1 MTHFER
7 AGYWR
12 VMGNRRRTLVLPL
25 VALASRLAGCQ
36 DVSLHL
42 ASRPLEDGGTAV
54 DGLAPIPAVDGGPT
68 PDATGAAG
76 FGGNAATGVGGAG
89 GSAPSQRTCS
99 DPLTFDDPDLENL
112 IGPIRL
118 SSVPNV
124 TQANLLS
131 AVVPDPLGLDYNA
144 PPVAD
149 GWVTGL
155 GGIECLTSLQ
165 SVAMDPFWVDFG
177 PLANLPHLTD
187 LWFGPTYETSF
198 PLLAGVTNLNYVV
211 AANNNTAA
219 ILRALPSL
227 TAIGGSSGKFTVG
240 AGFDRGYLDFGA
252 ADARAA
258 LSNLANLKDLELT
271 NQSDISFV
279 SGLTRLTT
287 LALGYNV
294 QDISP
299 LAGLTRLTSLD
310 LGNNQIQDLS
320 ALSNLTVL
328 ARLIL
333 DGNPITDLSP
343 LVANSGIGQG
353 DDVSVAST
361 PYLDCASQKNNIAA
375 LRQRGVN
382 LTTDCP

>member
-1 MTHFER
+1 MSWFFGR
-7 AGYWR
+7 AHLGG
-12 VMGNRRRTLVLPL
+12 MRTIGLRIGTYTL
-25 VALASRLAGCQ
+25 ALFFCATCNSSDALLRTR
-36 DVSLHL
+36 DS
-42 ASRPLEDGGTAV
+42 GT
-54 DGLAPIPAVDGGPT
+54 DLGGPT
-68 PDATGAAG
+68 PDAAGAAD

-89 GSAPSQRTCS
+89 GSAPNQRTCS
-99 DPLTFDDPDLENL
+99 DPLTFDDPDLESL

-124 TQANLLS
+124 TQAYLET
-131 AVVPDPLGLDYNA
+131 AAPVVDLAGLDYNA

-149 GWVTGL
+149 GLITGL

-165 SVAMDPFWVDFG
+165 SVVLDPFRVDLG
-177 PLANLPHLTD
+177 PLAKLPHLTD

-198 PLLAGVTNLNYVV
+198 PLLAGVTNLNYVN

-240 AGFDRGYLDFGA
+240 AGFDRGHLDFGG

-271 NQSDISFV
+271 DQSDISFV

-287 LALGYNV
+287 LALGHNV

-299 LAGLTRLTSLD
+299 LAGLTGLTSLD
-310 LGNNQIQDLS
+310 LFNNQIQDLS
-320 ALSNLTVL
+320 ALSNLTAL

-333 DGNPITDLSP
+333 DGNPIGDLSP
-343 LVANSGIGQG
+343 LVANSGIGRG
-353 DDVSVAST
+353 DDVSVVST